1 MSESIFVIKTLYYI
15 VFVVVLCGYMSE
27 TDIRIKDNYPV
38 EDTLLF
44 RLLKMRM
51 DKIENQTFGL
61 YFAFF
66 WYCLSLV
73 SVIDPLFKL
82 SWIITLIVAI
92 GMFALGVA
100 ISLIYMKIK
109 KHPDVIVYEH
119 NDEKGLLNRVEEL
132 ESLYNA
138 TKYMIFGT
146 ILLVF
151 V

>member
-15 VFVVVLCGYMSE
+15 VFVVVLCGYMSK

-66 WYCLSLV
+66 WYCQSFVSL
-73 SVIDPLFKL
+73 IDYFNLP
-82 SWIITLIVAI
+82 WIISLII
-92 GMFALGVA
+92 TTGLFALGVA

>member
-15 VFVVVLCGYMSE
+15 VFVVVLCGYMSK

-66 WYCLSLV
+66 WYCLSFV
-73 SVIDPLFKL
+73 SLIDYFNLP
-82 SWIITLIVAI
+82 WIISLII
-92 GMFALGVA
+92 TTGLFALGVA

>member
-15 VFVVVLCGYMSE
+15 VFVVVLCGYMSK

-51 DKIENQTFGL
+51 GKIQNQTFGL

-66 WYCLSLV
+66 WYCLSFV
-73 SVIDPLFKL
+73 TVTDSFNL
-82 SWIITLIVAI
+82 SRTISLIITTGL
-92 GMFALGVA
+92 FALGVA